1 MTHQTELI
9 KKLQEIFQID
19 RADLDFGIYRI
30 LNSRSQEI
38 SDYLQNKLSVKIQ
51 AAFSASGQTQIDG
64 WKRELAEAEKAAADL
79 GATPADLPKVKELKS
94 KIAVA
99 QKSGAADK
107 AAVYNHLLT
116 FFSRYYEE
124 GDFIS
129 QRRYKGDTYAVPY
142 SGEEV
147 LLHWANKDQYYTKSG
162 ENFSNYRFKLSDDR
176 EVFFRL
182 TAADTAKD
190 NRKDNDAARVFAL
203 VQERVIEKEDDNGDL
218 YEEAV
223 YPVREI
229 SDASGGKT
237 LEICF
242 EYTVASEGGKK
253 AQKIANENTIATLQD
268 LIGEDWQAV
277 WQLAPTEQNSKRTL
291 LEKHLADYTAKNTA
305 DYFIHKDLGGFL
317 RRELD
322 FYIKNEVMDL
332 DNIQDAPTFAN
343 IEGSLHQIQ
352 TLRAIAREIID
363 FLAQLEDFQKKLW
376 LKKKFVAKSHWLIT
390 LNHIPADMLKTVFAN
405 AKQREAWKN
414 LFAINDLPPDE
425 DPDSFA
431 ESNPYLTVDTSLFPA
446 SFQTALL
453 AALSNDHDLDE
464 ATDGLLIHSDNF
476 QALNLLQARYRGQV
490 KCIYI
495 DPPYNTNASEI
506 IYKNGYKHSSWCTL
520 IANRLQIANH
530 LLKSN
535 GICSVAIDNLEMSN
549 LEMTIKSVMGLD
561 NYITTIAVQHN
572 PKGRDKEFFADSHEY
587 MLLSAKN
594 KLTAQTNRLS
604 LSQSELTKKYKKQ
617 EGDNQY
623 RELPLRRSGSEAQ
636 REDRPYMY
644 FPFLCSK
651 NDLKLS
657 LLPENE
663 YSEIYKNNLFHDDF
677 VNRLKEKY
685 EGNGYFFVLPIR
697 KDGSQGRWRWGFKSC
712 KTGIND
718 GVLFAKR
725 DNDKITIYQLDK
737 ADDTFLPK
745 TFWYGEQYDASSKGT
760 NILKNIVPNNNF
772 DYPKSVY
779 LVQDILT
786 IGANSDDL
794 ILDYFAGSGTTAH
807 AVINLNREDG
817 GKRKYILVE
826 QGEYFDTVLK
836 PRVQKVVYAE
846 NWKDGKP
853 QADKESSLHGVPQIV
868 KVLKLESYEDTL
880 NNLVLKDN
888 GDLFNQ
894 LNDGVKEDYL
904 LRYMLAD
911 QSRDSLL
918 NTDVFRRP
926 FDYQMD
932 IATNSAGATERMNID
947 LVETFNYL
955 LGLRVHAV
963 KDRIEKDGYLAVEG
977 TLPDGE
983 TALVLWRDCEKV
995 GHEGLDALLSR
1006 LKINPQDSE
1015 YDTVYINGDH
1025 NIATVWENENGV
1037 TGRLKIRQIESEFM
1051 ALMFGEAQ

>member
-1 MTHQTELI
+1 MSHQTELI

-38 SDYLQNKLSVKIQ
+38 GNYLQNKLPAKIQ

-64 WKRELAEAEKAAADL
+64 WKRELTEAEKAAADL
-79 GATPADLPKVKELKS
+79 GANPSDLPKVKELKG

-99 QKSGAADK
+99 QKSGAAGE

-190 NRKDNDAARVFAL
+190 NRKDNDTARVFAL
-203 VQERVIEKEDDNGDL
+203 AQERVIEKEDDNGDL

-229 SDASGGKT
+229 SDTSGGKT
-237 LEICF
+237 LEIRF
-242 EYTVASEGGKK
+242 EYIVAPKGEKK
-253 AQKIANENTIATLQD
+253 PQEKANENTIAELEA
-268 LIGEDWQAV
+268 LIGEGWQAV
-277 WQLAPTEQNSKRTL
+277 WEESPTEKNPNRTL

-390 LNHIPADMLKTVFAN
+390 LNHIPVDMLKTVFAN

-414 LFAINDLPPDE
+414 LFAINDLPPPDKN
-425 DPDSFA
+425 PDSFA
-431 ESNPYLTVDTSLFPA
+431 ESNPYLTVDTSLFSA
-446 SFQTALL
+446 AFQTALL

-495 DPPYNTNASEI
+495 DPPFNLGSNGDFL
-506 IYKNGYKHSSWCTL
+506 YKTDYKDSSWITFL
-520 IANRLQIANH
+520 KNRIDISKG
-530 LLKSN
+530 LLRKDAFFYLRCDHN
-535 GICSVAIDNLEMSN
+535 GNSLAKLMLNKCFGVENFEAELLVQRIRKNV
-549 LEMTIKSVMGLD
+549 TGQGK
-561 NYITTIAVQHN
+561 IT
-572 PKGRDKEFFADSHEY
+572 
-587 MLLSAKN
+587 
-594 KLTAQTNRLS
+594 
-604 LSQSELTKKYKKQ
+604 
-617 EGDNQY
+617 
-623 RELPLRRSGSEAQ
+623 LPLANDSL
-636 REDRPYMY
+636 
-644 FPFLCSK
+644 FLYANS
-651 NDLKLS
+651 
-657 LLPENE
+657 E
-663 YSEIYKNNLFHDDF
+663 YSKFINPYLI
-677 VNRLKEKY
+677 LKEKRQAY
-685 EGNGYFFVLPIR
+685 
-697 KDGSQGRWRWGFKSC
+697 WRRIDDSAGFRNPPERLIF
-712 KTGIND
+712 G
-718 GVLFAKR
+718 
-725 DNDKITIYQLDK
+725 TIFKPYK
-737 ADDTFLPK
+737 
-745 TFWYGEQYDASSKGT
+745 YDAHFKYSQKSIDEMTKEGRIRLICKEKACRYEHYSG
-760 NILKNIVPNNNF
+760 NWNGC
-772 DYPKSVY
+772 PKCGSNEATPQY
-779 LVQDILT
+779 LVLESDKQILDTNWLDIT
-786 IGANSDDL
+786 GYSHTTGFSTENSEVL
-794 ILDYFAGSGTTAH
+794 LNRVLNVASSEKELVLDYFVGSGTTLTVATKT
-807 AVINLNREDG
+807 N
-817 GKRKYILVE
+817 RKYIGVE
-826 QGEYFDTVLK
+826 QGEHLK
-836 PRVQKVVYAE
+836 TIVIPRLEKTFRE
-846 NWKDGKP
+846 NKIT
-853 QADKESSLHGVPQIV
+853 QIV

-888 GDLFNQ
+888 GDLFAK
-894 LNDGVKEDYL
+894 LNDGAKEDYL

-918 NTDVFRRP
+918 NTEVFRRP
-926 FDYQMD
+926 FNYQMD
-932 IATNSAGATERMNID
+932 IATDSAGATEKMDID

-983 TALVLWRDCEKV
+983 TALVLWRDYEKV
-995 GHEGLDALLSR
+995 GYEGLDALLDR

-1015 YDTVYINGDH
+1015 YGTVYINGDH

-1037 TGRLKIRQIESEFM
+1037 SGRLKIRQIESEFM

>member
-1 MTHQTELI
+1 MSYQTDLI
-9 KKLQEIFQID
+9 AKLKEIFQID

-30 LNSRSQEI
+30 LNSRSKEI
-38 SDYLQNKLSVKIQ
+38 GDYLQNRLPAKIQ
-51 AAFSASGQTQIDG
+51 AAFSTSSQTQINS
-64 WKRELAEAEKAAADL
+64 WQKELTEAEKAAAAL
-79 GATPADLPKVKELKS
+79 GANPDNLPKIQELKD
-94 KIAVA
+94 KITSA
-99 QKSGAADK
+99 QKGSVTSE
-107 AAVYNHLLT
+107 AVVYSHLLT

-162 ENFSNYRFKLSDDR
+162 ENFSNYRFKLSDCR

-203 VQERVIEKEDDNGDL
+203 VQERVIEKEDDNGDI

-223 YPVREI
+223 YPIHEI

-237 LEICF
+237 LEIRF
-242 EYTVASEGGKK
+242 EYIVAPKGEKK
-253 AQKIANENTIATLQD
+253 PQEKANENTIAALKA

-405 AKQREAWKN
+405 AKQREAWQN
-414 LFAINDLPPDE
+414 LFAINDLPPPDE
-425 DPDSFA
+425 NPDSFA

-446 SFQTALL
+446 AFQTALL

-495 DPPYNTNASEI
+495 DPPYNTGDDGFP
-506 IYKNGYKHSSWCTL
+506 YKDNYQSSSWLSMFECRLNTAKPFLNQNGLFACHMDEHEHFSLEWLSKQIFQDGDMGKL
-520 IANRLQIANH
+520 IWDKRNPKGDA
-530 LLKSN
+530 K
-535 GICSVAIDNLEMSN
+535 G
-549 LEMTIKSVMGLD
+549 
-561 NYITTIAVQHN
+561 IAVQHEYLHFATKNPNSLNDENAFVRNKANAEAMLKKATQLVKKYGIGEQANLEYKKWIKEQTNLSGGEEAYNQIDENGDVFRPVSMAWPNKKQAPADYFIPLIHPITQNPCPVPARGWRNPPTTMNELLKNGLILFGKDETTIPNRKYLLKENLTENVSSLYYMASSDDELFKNMEFQFEN
-572 PKGRDKEFFADSHEY
+572 PKPVQAAKYF
-587 MLLSAKN
+587 LSIIA
-594 KLTAQTNRLS
+594 
-604 LSQSELTKKYKKQ
+604 
-617 EGDNQY
+617 
-623 RELPLRRSGSEAQ
+623 
-636 REDRPYMY
+636 RP
-644 FPFLCSK
+644 
-651 NDLKLS
+651 
-657 LLPENE
+657 
-663 YSEIYKNNLFHDDF
+663 
-677 VNRLKEKY
+677 
-685 EGNGYFFVLPIR
+685 
-697 KDGSQGRWRWGFKSC
+697 Q
-712 KTGIND
+712 
-718 GVLFAKR
+718 
-725 DNDKITIYQLDK
+725 
-737 ADDTFLPK
+737 
-745 TFWYGEQYDASSKGT
+745 
-760 NILKNIVPNNNF
+760 
-772 DYPKSVY
+772 
-779 LVQDILT
+779 
-786 IGANSDDL
+786 NSL

-817 GKRKYILVE
+817 GRRKYILVE

-888 GDLFNQ
+888 GDLFAK
-894 LNDGVKEDYL
+894 LNDGAKEDYL

-926 FDYQMD
+926 FNYQMD
-932 IATNSAGATERMNID
+932 IATNSAGATERMDID

-995 GHEGLDALLSR
+995 GYEGLDALLGR

-1015 YDTVYINGDH
+1015 YGTVYINGDH

>member
-1 MTHQTELI
+1 MSHQTELI

-38 SDYLQNKLSVKIQ
+38 GDYLQNKLPAKIQ

-79 GATPADLPKVKELKS
+79 GANPANLPKVKELKG

-99 QKSGAADK
+99 QKSGAAGE

-162 ENFSNYRFKLSDDR
+162 ENFSNYRFKLSDGR

-190 NRKDNDAARVFAL
+190 NRKDNDASRVFAL
-203 VQERVIEKEDDNGDL
+203 AQERVIEKEDDNGDI

-237 LEICF
+237 LEIRF
-242 EYTVASEGGKK
+242 EYIVAPKGEKK
-253 AQKIANENTIATLQD
+253 PQEKANENTIATLNK

-277 WQLAPTEQNSKRTL
+277 WQPAPTEKNTNRTL

-414 LFAINDLPPDE
+414 LFAINDLPLDE
-425 DPDSFA
+425 NPDSFA
-431 ESNPYLTVDTSLFPA
+431 ESNPYLTVDTSLFSA
-446 SFQTALL
+446 AFQTALL

-495 DPPYNTNASEI
+495 DPPYNTGDDGFP
-506 IYKNGYKHSSWCTL
+506 YKDNYQSSSWLSMFEC
-520 IANRLQIANH
+520 RLNTAKPFLNQNGLFACHMDEHEHFSLEWLSKQIFQDGD
-530 LLKSN
+530 LGKLVWDKR
-535 GICSVAIDNLEMSN
+535 
-549 LEMTIKSVMGLD
+549 
-561 NYITTIAVQHN
+561 N
-572 PKGRDKEFFADSHEY
+572 PKGLVKGLASQHEY
-587 MLLSAKN
+587 IHFATNNLSH
-594 KLTAQTNRLS
+594 
-604 LSQSELTKKYKKQ
+604 LSQENSFVRNKENAESMLKKVEQLIKKYGISEQTRKEYKEWLKQ
-617 EGDNQY
+617 NKDNLTGGEKAY
-623 RELPLRRSGSEAQ
+623 KDIDNKGNIFRLVSMAAPDKPETRSHRPLIHPITGKPCPVPAKGWRFTDNAMDKLIAQ
-636 REDRPYMY
+636 
-644 FPFLCSK
+644 
-651 NDLKLS
+651 
-657 LLPENE
+657 
-663 YSEIYKNNLFHDDF
+663 
-677 VNRLKEKY
+677 NRIIFGKDETTQPQNKYLLKENLTDIVSSLYYMGGSDEGFFKNANLPDFPNPKPVQTAKY
-685 EGNGYFFVLPIR
+685 CLLAMAR
-697 KDGSQGRWRWGFKSC
+697 SQ
-712 KTGIND
+712 
-718 GVLFAKR
+718 
-725 DNDKITIYQLDK
+725 
-737 ADDTFLPK
+737 
-745 TFWYGEQYDASSKGT
+745 
-760 NILKNIVPNNNF
+760 
-772 DYPKSVY
+772 
-779 LVQDILT
+779 
-786 IGANSDDL
+786 NSL

-807 AVINLNREDG
+807 AVINLNRKDG

-853 QADKESSLHGVPQIV
+853 EADKESSLHGVPQIV

-880 NNLVLKDN
+880 NNLVLKDS
-888 GDLFNQ
+888 GDLFDT
-894 LNDGVKEDYL
+894 LPETVREDYL

-918 NTDVFRRP
+918 NTEVFRRP
-926 FDYQMD
+926 FNYQMD
-932 IATNSAGATERMNID
+932 IATDSAGATERMDID

-995 GHEGLDALLSR
+995 GYEGLDALLPH

-1037 TGRLKIRQIESEFM
+1037 SGSLKVRQIESEFM

>member
-1 MTHQTELI
+1 MSYQTDLI
-9 KKLQEIFQID
+9 AKLKEIFQID

-30 LNSRSQEI
+30 LNSRSKEI
-38 SDYLQNKLSVKIQ
+38 SDYLQNRLPAKIQ
-51 AAFSASGQTQIDG
+51 AAFSTSSQTQINS
-64 WKRELAEAEKAAADL
+64 WQKELAEAEKAAAAL
-79 GATPADLPKVKELKS
+79 GANPDNLPKIQELKD
-94 KIAVA
+94 KITSA
-99 QKSGAADK
+99 QKGSVTSE

-162 ENFSNYRFKLSDDR
+162 ENFSNYRFKLSDGR

-203 VQERVIEKEDDNGDL
+203 VQERVIEKEDDNGDI

-237 LEICF
+237 LEIRF
-242 EYTVASEGGKK
+242 EYIVAPKTQAK
-253 AQKIANENTIATLQD
+253 ANENTIAALKA
-268 LIGEDWQAV
+268 LISEDWQAV
-277 WQLAPTEQNSKRTL
+277 WQPAPTEGNPNRTL

-322 FYIKNEVMDL
+322 FYIKNEVLDL
-332 DNIQDAPTFAN
+332 DNIQDASTFAN

-352 TLRAIAREIID
+352 TLRAIAHEIID

-390 LNHIPADMLKTVFAN
+390 LNHIPADMLQTVFAN
-405 AKQREAWKN
+405 AKQRETWKN
-414 LFAINDLPPDE
+414 LFAINDLPP
-425 DPDSFA
+425 PDKNPASFA
-431 ESNPYLTVDTSLFPA
+431 ESNPYLTVDTSLFPT

-495 DPPYNTNASEI
+495 DPPYNTNSSEI
-506 IYKNGYKHSSWCTL
+506 IYKNNYKHSSWL
-520 IANRLQIANH
+520 SLMDNRIRLSKNLQTQSAFIF
-530 LLKSN
+530 
-535 GICSVAIDNLEMSN
+535 VAIDDLELFKLNEVIEGIYTRENFIANVSLIHKPEGRNQEKFFGTSN
-549 LEMTIKSVMGLD
+549 EFMLVYSNDKVQANFYSVILD
-561 NYITTIAVQHN
+561 
-572 PKGRDKEFFADSHEY
+572 PE
-587 MLLSAKN
+587 
-594 KLTAQTNRLS
+594 
-604 LSQSELTKKYKKQ
+604 KKQ
-617 EGDNQY
+617 EFNLKDDIGQY
-623 RELPLRRSGSEAQ
+623 KRKNFIRLTDGKYALREAKPDFYYPIYVSSDLTKVSLDPFVDATAIYPITDAGIERTWKTKPQTFLDYFEQGNIEIINENSEKLRESQVIKTHWARKEYHAYHFGTKYLENILGRKDFS
-636 REDRPYMY
+636 
-644 FPFLCSK
+644 FPKSIYAVM
-651 NDLKLS
+651 DTLKLS
-657 LLPENE
+657 T
-663 YSEIYKNNLFHDDF
+663 I
-677 VNRLKEKY
+677 
-685 EGNGYFFVLPIR
+685 
-697 KDGSQGRWRWGFKSC
+697 
-712 KTGIND
+712 
-718 GVLFAKR
+718 
-725 DNDKITIYQLDK
+725 DND
-737 ADDTFLPK
+737 
-745 TFWYGEQYDASSKGT
+745 
-760 NILKNIVPNNNF
+760 
-772 DYPKSVY
+772 
-779 LVQDILT
+779 LV
-786 IGANSDDL
+786 
-794 ILDYFAGSGTTAH
+794 LDYFAGSGTTAH

-817 GKRKYILVE
+817 GRRKYILVE

-888 GDLFNQ
+888 GDLFAK
-894 LNDGVKEDYL
+894 LNDGAKEDYL

-918 NTDVFRRP
+918 NTEVFKRP
-926 FDYQMD
+926 FNYQMD
-932 IATNSAGATERMNID
+932 IATDSAGATKRVNID

-983 TALVLWRDCEKV
+983 TALVFWRDCEKV
-995 GHEGLDALLSR
+995 GYEGLDALLGR

-1015 YDTVYINGDH
+1015 YGTVYINGDH

>member
-1 MTHQTELI
+1 MSHQTELI

-38 SDYLQNKLSVKIQ
+38 GDYLQNKLPAKIQ

-79 GATPADLPKVKELKS
+79 GANPSDLPKVKELKG

-99 QKSGAADK
+99 QKSGAAGE

-190 NRKDNDAARVFAL
+190 NRKDNDTARVFAL
-203 VQERVIEKEDDNGDL
+203 VQERVIEKEDDNGDI

-237 LEICF
+237 LEIRF
-242 EYTVASEGGKK
+242 EYIVTPKGEKK
-253 AQKIANENTIATLQD
+253 PQEKANENTIAALKA

-277 WQLAPTEQNSKRTL
+277 WQPAPTEKNPNRTL
-291 LEKHLADYTAKNTA
+291 LEKQLADYTAKNTA

-390 LNHIPADMLKTVFAN
+390 LNHIPQEMLQTVFAN
-405 AKQREAWKN
+405 AKQRETWKN
-414 LFAINDLPPDE
+414 LLAINDLPPPDKN
-425 DPDSFA
+425 PDSFA

-495 DPPYNTNASEI
+495 DPPYNTGGDGFV
-506 IYKNGYKHSSWCTL
+506 YKDNYQHSSWASL
-520 IANRLQIANH
+520 ISNATPLAHSLQPD
-530 LLKSN
+530 N
-535 GICSVAIDNLEMSN
+535 GV
-549 LEMTIKSVMGLD
+549 
-561 NYITTIAVQHN
+561 
-572 PKGRDKEFFADSHEY
+572 FFASIDDDEQV
-587 MLLSAKN
+587 LL
-594 KLTAQTNRLS
+594 
-604 LSQSELTKKYKKQ
+604 
-617 EGDNQY
+617 
-623 RELPLRRSGSEAQ
+623 
-636 REDRPYMY
+636 
-644 FPFLCSK
+644 
-651 NDLKLS
+651 
-657 LLPENE
+657 
-663 YSEIYKNNLFHDDF
+663 
-677 VNRLKEKY
+677 
-685 EGNGYFFVLPIR
+685 
-697 KDGSQGRWRWGFKSC
+697 
-712 KTGIND
+712 
-718 GVLFAKR
+718 
-725 DNDKITIYQLDK
+725 
-737 ADDTFLPK
+737 
-745 TFWYGEQYDASSKGT
+745 
-760 NILKNIVPNNNF
+760 
-772 DYPKSVY
+772 
-779 LVQDILT
+779 
-786 IGANSDDL
+786 
-794 ILDYFAGSGTTAH
+794 
-807 AVINLNREDG
+807 
-817 GKRKYILVE
+817 
-826 QGEYFDTVLK
+826 
-836 PRVQKVVYAE
+836 
-846 NWKDGKP
+846 
-853 QADKESSLHGVPQIV
+853 
-868 KVLKLESYEDTL
+868 
-880 NNLVLKDN
+880 
-888 GDLFNQ
+888 
-894 LNDGVKEDYL
+894 
-904 LRYMLAD
+904 
-911 QSRDSLL
+911 
-918 NTDVFRRP
+918 
-926 FDYQMD
+926 
-932 IATNSAGATERMNID
+932 
-947 LVETFNYL
+947 
-955 LGLRVHAV
+955 
-963 KDRIEKDGYLAVEG
+963 
-977 TLPDGE
+977 
-983 TALVLWRDCEKV
+983 
-995 GHEGLDALLSR
+995 
-1006 LKINPQDSE
+1006 
-1015 YDTVYINGDH
+1015 
-1025 NIATVWENENGV
+1025 
-1037 TGRLKIRQIESEFM
+1037 RQIETFAKKPFLRQLKPKHRFSAVFSPNHS
-1051 ALMFGEAQ
+1051 

>member
-1 MTHQTELI
+1 MSHQTELI

-38 SDYLQNKLSVKIQ
+38 GDYLQNKLPAKIQ

-64 WKRELAEAEKAAADL
+64 WKRELAEVKKAATDS
-79 GATPADLPKVKELKS
+79 GENPNDSSKVQELEN
-94 KIAVA
+94 KISAA
-99 QKSGAADK
+99 QKSGAASE

-162 ENFSNYRFKLSDDR
+162 ENFSNYRFKLSDGR

-190 NRKDNDAARVFAL
+190 NRKDNDSARVFAL
-203 VQERVIEKEDDNGDL
+203 AQERVIEKEDDNGDI

-223 YPVREI
+223 YPIREI

-237 LEICF
+237 LEIRF
-242 EYTVASEGGKK
+242 EYIIAPKGEKK
-253 AQKIANENTIATLQD
+253 PQEKANENTIAALKK

-277 WQLAPTEQNSKRTL
+277 WQPAPTEKNPNRTL

-390 LNHIPADMLKTVFAN
+390 LNYIPQEMLKTVFAN

-414 LFAINDLPPDE
+414 LFTINDLPPDE
-425 DPDSFA
+425 NPASFA

-446 SFQTALL
+446 AFQTALL

-495 DPPYNTNASEI
+495 DPPYNTGGDGFV
-506 IYKNGYKHSSWCTL
+506 YKDNYQHSSWASL
-520 IANRLQIANH
+520 ISNTVPLAHYLQPD
-530 LLKSN
+530 N
-535 GICSVAIDNLEMSN
+535 GIFFASIDDDEQVLLRQITELTYGKQNFINNVIWQKKFSPSNDAKWLSDNHDFIITFTKNKEIWRPDLLPRSDKATASYKNHDNDPRGAWTSGDLSVK
-549 LEMTIKSVMGLD
+549 TYSVVND
-561 NYITTIAVQHN
+561 YPITTPTGNIIYPPAGACWRVSKEKFEEMVADNRIYFSKNGAGVPRIKRFLSEVKDGVTPLTLWTYEEVGHN
-572 PKGRDKEFFADSHEY
+572 QEAKKEMVACFNVGQEVSTE
-587 MLLSAKN
+587 LLSKATPK
-594 KLTAQTNRLS
+594 
-604 LSQSELTKKYKKQ
+604 
-617 EGDNQY
+617 
-623 RELPLRRSGSEAQ
+623 
-636 REDRPYMY
+636 
-644 FPFLCSK
+644 
-651 NDLKLS
+651 
-657 LLPENE
+657 
-663 YSEIYKNNLFHDDF
+663 
-677 VNRLKEKY
+677 
-685 EGNGYFFVLPIR
+685 PIR
-697 KDGSQGRWRWGFKSC
+697 LLNR
-712 KTGIND
+712 
-718 GVLFAKR
+718 
-725 DNDKITIYQLDK
+725 
-737 ADDTFLPK
+737 
-745 TFWYGEQYDASSKGT
+745 
-760 NILKNIVPNNNF
+760 ILM
-772 DYPKSVY
+772 
-779 LVQDILT
+779 
-786 IGANSDDL
+786 IGAKANDSL
-794 ILDYFAGSGTTAH
+794 ILDYFAGSGSTAH
-807 AVINLNREDG
+807 AVINLNREDD

-888 GDLFNQ
+888 GDLFAK
-894 LNDGVKEDYL
+894 LNDGAKEDYL

-926 FDYQMD
+926 FNYQMD
-932 IATNSAGATERMNID
+932 IATNSAGATERMDID

-983 TALVLWRDCEKV
+983 TSLVLWRDCEKV
-995 GHEGLDALLSR
+995 GYESLDALLGR

-1037 TGRLKIRQIESEFM
+1037 SGRLKIRQIESEFM

>member
-1 MTHQTELI
+1 MSYQTDLI
-9 KKLQEIFQID
+9 AKLREIFQID

-30 LNSRSQEI
+30 LNSRSKEI
-38 SDYLQNKLSVKIQ
+38 GDYLQNRLPAKIQ
-51 AAFSASGQTQIDG
+51 AAFSTSSQTQINS
-64 WKRELAEAEKAAADL
+64 WQKELAEAEKTAAAL
-79 GATPADLPKVKELKS
+79 GANPDNLPKIQELKD
-94 KIAVA
+94 KITSA
-99 QKSGAADK
+99 QKGSVTSEAV
-107 AAVYNHLLT
+107 VYNHLLT

-129 QRRYKGDTYAVPY
+129 QRRYKGDTYAVPH

-162 ENFSNYRFKLSDDR
+162 ENFSNYRFKLSDGR

-190 NRKDNDAARVFAL
+190 NRKDNNAARVFAL
-203 VQERVIEKEDDNGDL
+203 AQERVIEKEDDNGDI

-223 YPVREI
+223 YPIREI

-242 EYTVASEGGKK
+242 EYIIVPKK
-253 AQKIANENTIATLQD
+253 HKQKDENDNTIAALKA
-268 LIGEDWQAV
+268 LISEDWQAV
-277 WQLAPTEQNSKRTL
+277 WRPAPTENKSNRTL

-332 DNIQDAPTFAN
+332 DNIQDAPAFAN
-343 IEGSLHQIQ
+343 IEGSLHQIR

-376 LKKKFVAKSHWLIT
+376 LKKKFVTKSHWLIT
-390 LNHIPADMLKTVFAN
+390 LNHIPAAMLKTVFAN
-405 AKQREAWKN
+405 DKQREAWKY
-414 LFAINDLPPDE
+414 LFAIKDLPPPNE
-425 DPDSFA
+425 NPDSFA

-446 SFQTALL
+446 SFQTTLL

-476 QALNLLQARYRGQV
+476 QALNLLQACYRGQV

-495 DPPYNTNASEI
+495 DPPYNSPKSQI
-506 IYKNGYKHSSWCTL
+506 LYKNSFKHSSFLSL
-520 IANRLQIANH
+520 IENRLCLSKKLNTFDGSHVI
-530 LLKSN
+530 
-535 GICSVAIDNLEMSN
+535 AIDKYEENFVSRIVSDIFNDKDNTLVTVEHNRKGVQGDHFSYTNEYAIFSIPYTLKKLNGLPKEIADYEWSN
-549 LEMTIKSVMGLD
+549 FRNWGGESLRTDAANCFYAVITNGEKIIGFGDVWYDESKHPQSSNIILD
-561 NYITTIAVQHN
+561 NGLIEIYPIDNDGIERKWRYERGTVERIIDRLRIKKNNRTGILSVEIAKIEEQFKTVWHS
-572 PKGRDKEFFADSHEY
+572 PKYNA
-587 MLLSAKN
+587 
-594 KLTAQTNRLS
+594 
-604 LSQSELTKKYKKQ
+604 
-617 EGDNQY
+617 GDNGTAI
-623 RELPLRRSGSEAQ
+623 LSDMS
-636 REDRPYMY
+636 
-644 FPFLCSK
+644 
-651 NDLKLS
+651 LK
-657 LLPENE
+657 
-663 YSEIYKNNLFHDDF
+663 F
-677 VNRLKEKY
+677 
-685 EGNGYFFVLPIR
+685 
-697 KDGSQGRWRWGFKSC
+697 GF
-712 KTGIND
+712 
-718 GVLFAKR
+718 
-725 DNDKITIYQLDK
+725 
-737 ADDTFLPK
+737 
-745 TFWYGEQYDASSKGT
+745 
-760 NILKNIVPNNNF
+760 
-772 DYPKSVY
+772 PKSIFTVMDCIFA
-779 LVQDILT
+779 VSNKTDI
-786 IGANSDDL
+786 

-807 AVINLNREDG
+807 AVINLNRKDG
-817 GKRKYILVE
+817 ENGKRKYILVE

-888 GDLFNQ
+888 GDLFAK

-918 NTDVFRRP
+918 NTEVFKRP
-926 FDYQMD
+926 FNYQMD
-932 IATNSAGATERMNID
+932 ITTSSAGATERMDID

-963 KDRIEKDGYLAVEG
+963 KDRIEKDGYLTVEG

-995 GHEGLDALLSR
+995 GYEGLDALLGR
-1006 LKINPQDSE
+1006 LKINPHDSE
-1015 YDTVYINGDH
+1015 YDTVFVNGDH
-1025 NIATVWENENGV
+1025 NIATVWENENGIA
-1037 TGRLKIRQIESEFM
+1037 GRLKIRQTEEAFLS
-1051 ALMFGEAQ
+1051 LMFDGGNL

>member
-1 MTHQTELI
+1 MSHQTELI

-38 SDYLQNKLSVKIQ
+38 GDYLQNKLPAKIQ

-64 WKRELAEAEKAAADL
+64 WKRELAEVKKAATDS
-79 GATPADLPKVKELKS
+79 GENPNDSSKVQELEN
-94 KIAVA
+94 KISAA
-99 QKSGAADK
+99 QKSGAASE

-162 ENFSNYRFKLSDDR
+162 ENFSNYRFKLSDGR

-190 NRKDNDAARVFAL
+190 NRKDNDSARVFAL
-203 VQERVIEKEDDNGDL
+203 AQERVIEKEDDNGDI

-223 YPVREI
+223 YPIREI

-237 LEICF
+237 LEIRF
-242 EYTVASEGGKK
+242 EYIIAPKGEKK
-253 AQKIANENTIATLQD
+253 PQEKANENTIAALKK

-277 WQLAPTEQNSKRTL
+277 WQPAPTEKNPNRTL

-390 LNHIPADMLKTVFAN
+390 LNYIPQEMLKTVFAN

-414 LFAINDLPPDE
+414 LFTINDLPPPDE
-425 DPDSFA
+425 NPASFA

-446 SFQTALL
+446 AFQTALL

-495 DPPYNTNASEI
+495 DPPYNTGGDGFV
-506 IYKNGYKHSSWCTL
+506 YKDNYQHSSWASL
-520 IANRLQIANH
+520 ISNTVPLAHYLQPD
-530 LLKSN
+530 N
-535 GICSVAIDNLEMSN
+535 GIFFASIDDDEQVLLRQITELTYGKQNFINNVIWQKKFSPSNDAKWLSDNHDFIITFTKNKEIWRPDLLPRSDKATASYKNHDNDPRGAWTSGDLSVK
-549 LEMTIKSVMGLD
+549 TYSVVND
-561 NYITTIAVQHN
+561 YPITTPTGNIIYPPAGACWRVSKEKFEEMVADNRIYFSKNGAGVPRIKRFLSEVKDGVTPLTLWTYEEVGHN
-572 PKGRDKEFFADSHEY
+572 QEAKKEMVACFNVGQEVSTE
-587 MLLSAKN
+587 LLSKATPK
-594 KLTAQTNRLS
+594 
-604 LSQSELTKKYKKQ
+604 
-617 EGDNQY
+617 
-623 RELPLRRSGSEAQ
+623 
-636 REDRPYMY
+636 
-644 FPFLCSK
+644 
-651 NDLKLS
+651 
-657 LLPENE
+657 
-663 YSEIYKNNLFHDDF
+663 
-677 VNRLKEKY
+677 
-685 EGNGYFFVLPIR
+685 PIR
-697 KDGSQGRWRWGFKSC
+697 LLNR
-712 KTGIND
+712 
-718 GVLFAKR
+718 
-725 DNDKITIYQLDK
+725 
-737 ADDTFLPK
+737 
-745 TFWYGEQYDASSKGT
+745 
-760 NILKNIVPNNNF
+760 ILM
-772 DYPKSVY
+772 
-779 LVQDILT
+779 
-786 IGANSDDL
+786 IGAKANDSL
-794 ILDYFAGSGTTAH
+794 ILDYFAGSGSTAH
-807 AVINLNREDG
+807 AVINLNREDD

-888 GDLFNQ
+888 GDLFAK
-894 LNDGVKEDYL
+894 LNDGAKEDYL

-926 FDYQMD
+926 FNYQMD
-932 IATNSAGATERMNID
+932 IATNSAGATERMDID

-983 TALVLWRDCEKV
+983 TSLVLWRDCEKV
-995 GHEGLDALLSR
+995 GYESLDALLGR

-1037 TGRLKIRQIESEFM
+1037 SGRLKIRQIESEFM

>member
-1 MTHQTELI
+1 MSHQTELI

-38 SDYLQNKLSVKIQ
+38 GDYLQNKLPAKIQ

-79 GATPADLPKVKELKS
+79 GANPADLPKVKELKG

-99 QKSGAADK
+99 QKSGAAGE

-162 ENFSNYRFKLSDDR
+162 ENFSNYRFKLSDGR

-203 VQERVIEKEDDNGDL
+203 AQERVIEKEDDNGDI

-237 LEICF
+237 LEIRF
-242 EYTVASEGGKK
+242 EYIVAPKGEKK
-253 AQKIANENTIATLQD
+253 PQEKANENTIAALKA

-277 WQLAPTEQNSKRTL
+277 WQPAPTEKNPNRTL

-390 LNHIPADMLKTVFAN
+390 LNYIPQEMLQTVFAN
-405 AKQREAWKN
+405 AKQRETWKN
-414 LFAINDLPPDE
+414 LFAINDLPPDKN
-425 DPDSFA
+425 PASFA

-495 DPPYNTNASEI
+495 DPPYNTSASEI
-506 IYKNGYKHSSWCTL
+506 IYKNGYKHSSWNSL
-520 IANRLQIANH
+520 IENRISLSRKLMKEDSFLAATIDYAELFN
-530 LLKSN
+530 LGKILDDEFGEESRI
-535 GICSVAIDNLEMSN
+535 GIVSIL
-549 LEMTIKSVMGLD
+549 I
-561 NYITTIAVQHN
+561 N
-572 PKGRDKEFFADSHEY
+572 PKGRQHERFFSASSEY
-587 MLLSAKN
+587 MLVYTPSPNSSKFNQTTIDDEKRKTFNLFDENIGKRYRLDEFVRIRSSTLRKEKPKFFYPIYVSHDLKNLSTTKVENYTPVYPLDRNGIEYSWKVIPETFDDNNKAGLYVAKN
-594 KLTAQTNRLS
+594 IDGEIRIFNKFYEQQVFQNMWVD
-604 LSQSELTKKYKKQ
+604 KKY
-617 EGDNQY
+617 Y
-623 RELPLRRSGSEAQ
+623 
-636 REDRPYMY
+636 
-644 FPFLCSK
+644 
-651 NDLKLS
+651 
-657 LLPENE
+657 PEFN
-663 YSEIYKNNLFHDDF
+663 
-677 VNRLKEKY
+677 
-685 EGNGYFFVLPIR
+685 
-697 KDGSQGRWRWGFKSC
+697 
-712 KTGIND
+712 
-718 GVLFAKR
+718 
-725 DNDKITIYQLDK
+725 
-737 ADDTFLPK
+737 
-745 TFWYGEQYDASSKGT
+745 GT
-760 NILKNIVPNNNF
+760 NLLKGILGDSIF
-772 DYPKSVY
+772 SYPKSVY
-779 LVQDILT
+779 AV
-786 IGANSDDL
+786 SDYIKITSKYQSI

-817 GKRKYILVE
+817 GRRKYILVE

-888 GDLFNQ
+888 GDLFAK
-894 LNDGVKEDYL
+894 LNNGVKEDYL
-904 LRYMLAD
+904 LRYMLDD

-918 NTDVFRRP
+918 NTEVFKRP
-926 FDYQMD
+926 FNYQMD
-932 IATNSAGATERMNID
+932 IATNSAGATERMDID

-983 TALVLWRDCEKV
+983 TALVLWRDYEKV
-995 GHEGLDALLSR
+995 GYEGLDALLGR

-1015 YDTVYINGDH
+1015 YGTVYINGDH

>member
-1 MTHQTELI
+1 MSHQTELI

-38 SDYLQNKLSVKIQ
+38 GDYLQNKLPAKIQ

-64 WKRELAEAEKAAADL
+64 WKRELAEAEKAAAEL
-79 GATPADLPKVKELKS
+79 GANPADLPKVKELKG

-99 QKSGAADK
+99 QKNGATGEAT
-107 AAVYNHLLT
+107 VYNHLLT

-162 ENFSNYRFKLSDDR
+162 ENFSNYRFKLSDGR

-190 NRKDNDAARVFAL
+190 NRKDNNAARVFAL
-203 VQERVIEKEDDNGDL
+203 AQERVIEKEDDNGDI

-223 YPVREI
+223 YPIREV

-242 EYTVASEGGKK
+242 EYIIVPEKHK
-253 AQKIANENTIATLQD
+253 QKDENDNTIVALKA
-268 LIGEDWQAV
+268 LISGDWQAV
-277 WQLAPTEQNSKRTL
+277 WQPAPTENKSNRTL
-291 LEKHLADYTAKNTA
+291 LEKHLVDYTAKNTA

-332 DNIQDAPTFAN
+332 DNIQNAPTFAN

-376 LKKKFVAKSHWLIT
+376 LKKKFVVKSHWLIT

-405 AKQREAWKN
+405 AKQRETWKN
-414 LFAINDLPPDE
+414 LFAINDLPNSHE
-425 DPDSFA
+425 NPDSFA
-431 ESNPYLTVDTSLFPA
+431 ESNPYLTVDTSLFSA
-446 SFQTALL
+446 AFQTALL
-453 AALSNDHDLDE
+453 AALSNDYDLDE

-476 QALNLLQARYRGQV
+476 QALNLLQARYREQV

-495 DPPYNTNASEI
+495 DPPYNTEKDRAEGKF
-506 IYKNGYKHSSWCTL
+506 IYKDGYPSSTWIALLQSRISLSIPFLTKSATFFSSIDDNEVFHLKHILNQEMQARRFVGS
-520 IANRLQIANH
+520 IAWEAKT
-530 LLKSN
+530 KSQN
-535 GICSVAIDNLEMSN
+535 
-549 LEMTIKSVMGLD
+549 TK
-561 NYITTIAVQHN
+561 
-572 PKGRDKEFFADSHEY
+572 DSF
-587 MLLSAKN
+587 N
-594 KLTAQTNRLS
+594 KLQPKVEYILTYSMQDKARFNLIGKGNKEYPLQDEKGNYRLF
-604 LSQSELTKKYKKQ
+604 KQ
-617 EGDNQY
+617 E
-623 RELPLRRSGSEAQ
+623 P
-636 REDRPYMY
+636 M
-644 FPFLCSK
+644 
-651 NDLKLS
+651 
-657 LLPENE
+657 
-663 YSEIYKNNLFHDDF
+663 
-677 VNRLKEKY
+677 
-685 EGNGYFFVLPIR
+685 
-697 KDGSQGRWRWGFKSC
+697 
-712 KTGIND
+712 
-718 GVLFAKR
+718 
-725 DNDKITIYQLDK
+725 
-737 ADDTFLPK
+737 
-745 TFWYGEQYDASSKGT
+745 
-760 NILKNIVPNNNF
+760 NNNGMRGRATMVF
-772 DYPKSVY
+772 PILGIYPPQGK
-779 LVQDILT
+779 QWQIGKEMADKFEERGDILIEAGIPFFKMRPNDERNEIT
-786 IGANSDDL
+786 EPFWAFIDKTLGTAEKAKGDL
-794 ILDYFAGSGTTAH
+794 NKIMPNHGVETVKPHELVSKLVFHATNKTDLTLDYFAGSGTTAH

-826 QGEYFDTVLK
+826 QGEYFNTVLK

-846 NWKDGKP
+846 NWKNGKP
-853 QADKESSLHGVPQIV
+853 EADKESSLHGVPQIV

-888 GDLFNQ
+888 GDLFAK

-904 LRYMLAD
+904 LRYMLD
-911 QSRDSLL
+911 EQSRDSLL

-926 FDYQMD
+926 FNYQMD
-932 IATNSAGATERMNID
+932 IATNSAGATERMDID

-963 KDRIEKDGYLAVEG
+963 KDRLEKDGYLAVEG
-977 TLPDGE
+977 TLPNGE
-983 TALVLWRDCEKV
+983 NSLVLWRDCEKM
-995 GHEGLDALLSR
+995 GYEGLDELLGR

-1015 YDTVYINGDH
+1015 YDMVYINGDH

-1037 TGRLKIRQIESEFM
+1037 TDRLKIRQIESEFM

>member
-1 MTHQTELI
+1 MSHQTELI

-38 SDYLQNKLSVKIQ
+38 GDYLQNKLPAKIQ

-64 WKRELAEAEKAAADL
+64 WKRELAEVKKAATDS
-79 GATPADLPKVKELKS
+79 GENPNDSSKVQELEN
-94 KIAVA
+94 KISAA
-99 QKSGAADK
+99 QKSGAASE
-107 AAVYNHLLT
+107 AAVYNRLLT

-203 VQERVIEKEDDNGDL
+203 AQERVIEKEDDNGDI
-218 YEEAV
+218 YEETV
-223 YPVREI
+223 YPIHEV

-237 LEICF
+237 LEIRF
-242 EYTVASEGGKK
+242 EYIVAPKGEKK
-253 AQKIANENTIATLQD
+253 PQEKANENTIAALNK

-277 WQLAPTEQNSKRTL
+277 WQLAPTEKNPNRTL

-317 RRELD
+317 RSELD

-414 LFAINDLPPDE
+414 LFSIKDLSSDG
-425 DPDSFA
+425 DTDSFA

-495 DPPYNTNASEI
+495 DPPYNTGGDGFV
-506 IYKNGYKHSSWCTL
+506 YKDNYQHSSWASL
-520 IANRLQIANH
+520 ISNTVPLAHYLQPD
-530 LLKSN
+530 N
-535 GICSVAIDNLEMSN
+535 GIFFASIDDDEQVLLRQITELTYGKQNFINNVIWQKKFSPSNDAKWLSDNHDFIITFTKNKEIWRPDLLPRSDKATASYKNHDNDPRGAWTSGDLSVK
-549 LEMTIKSVMGLD
+549 TYSVVND
-561 NYITTIAVQHN
+561 YPITTPTGNIIYPPAGACWRVSKEKFEEMVADNRIYFSKNGAGVPRIKRFLSEVKDGVTPLTLWTYEEVGHN
-572 PKGRDKEFFADSHEY
+572 QEAKKEMVACFNVGQEVSTE
-587 MLLSAKN
+587 LLSKATPK
-594 KLTAQTNRLS
+594 
-604 LSQSELTKKYKKQ
+604 
-617 EGDNQY
+617 
-623 RELPLRRSGSEAQ
+623 
-636 REDRPYMY
+636 
-644 FPFLCSK
+644 
-651 NDLKLS
+651 
-657 LLPENE
+657 
-663 YSEIYKNNLFHDDF
+663 
-677 VNRLKEKY
+677 
-685 EGNGYFFVLPIR
+685 PIR
-697 KDGSQGRWRWGFKSC
+697 LLNR
-712 KTGIND
+712 
-718 GVLFAKR
+718 
-725 DNDKITIYQLDK
+725 
-737 ADDTFLPK
+737 
-745 TFWYGEQYDASSKGT
+745 
-760 NILKNIVPNNNF
+760 ILM
-772 DYPKSVY
+772 
-779 LVQDILT
+779 
-786 IGANSDDL
+786 IGAKANDSL
-794 ILDYFAGSGTTAH
+794 ILDYFAGSGSTAH

-817 GKRKYILVE
+817 GRRKYILVE

-888 GDLFNQ
+888 GDLFAK
-894 LNDGVKEDYL
+894 LNDGAKEDYL

-926 FDYQMD
+926 FNYQMD
-932 IATNSAGATERMNID
+932 IATNSAGATERMDID

-995 GHEGLDALLSR
+995 GYEGLDALLGR

>member
-1 MTHQTELI
+1 MSYQTDLI
-9 KKLQEIFQID
+9 AKLKEIFQID

-30 LNSRSQEI
+30 LNSRSKEI
-38 SDYLQNKLSVKIQ
+38 GDYLQNRLPAKIQ
-51 AAFSASGQTQIDG
+51 AAFSTSSQTQINS
-64 WKRELAEAEKAAADL
+64 WQKELAEAEKAAAAL
-79 GATPADLPKVKELKS
+79 GENPDNLPKIQELKD
-94 KIAVA
+94 KITSA
-99 QKSGAADK
+99 QKGSVTSE
-107 AAVYNHLLT
+107 AVVYSHLLT

-129 QRRYKGDTYAVPY
+129 QRRYKGDTYSVPY

-162 ENFSNYRFKLSDDR
+162 ENFSNYRFKLSDGR

-229 SDASGGKT
+229 SDALGGKT
-237 LEICF
+237 LEIRF
-242 EYTVASEGGKK
+242 EYIVAPKGEKK
-253 AQKIANENTIATLQD
+253 PQEKANENTIAALKA

-277 WQLAPTEQNSKRTL
+277 WQPAPTEKNPNRTL

-317 RRELD
+317 CRELD

-390 LNHIPADMLKTVFAN
+390 LNHIPQEMLKTVFAN
-405 AKQREAWKN
+405 AKQREAWQN
-414 LFAINDLPPDE
+414 LFAINDLPPPDE
-425 DPDSFA
+425 NPDSFT
-431 ESNPYLTVDTSLFPA
+431 ESNPYLTVDTFLFPA

-495 DPPYNTNASEI
+495 DPPYNTDASAI
-506 IYKNGYKHSSWCTL
+506 IYKNSYKNSSWLTL
-520 IANRLQIANH
+520 MENRVH
-530 LLKSN
+530 LSKNLMAENSLLS
-535 GICSVAIDNLEMSN
+535 IAIDDEEMPYLKLIMKRIFPKEIGNAVVKVNPQSRKTKGKFSPVHEYALFYGVSESTIPYSIGFNTSKAARYPLEDEQGRYSWMNFIRAGNNDLRADRPKLFYPIIVTEQNTIKIPDLEWSESKQEYIVLNEIKPTEKLIFPIKYQDGTAIEKNWQRGHKRVQDELSEYRVRRNGNEISIDFKTRMDAEAMPTTWWEKGEYASANYGASELKALFSNKDFDFPKAKGLVEDVIRACSN
-549 LEMTIKSVMGLD
+549 LK
-561 NYITTIAVQHN
+561 
-572 PKGRDKEFFADSHEY
+572 DS
-587 MLLSAKN
+587 
-594 KLTAQTNRLS
+594 
-604 LSQSELTKKYKKQ
+604 
-617 EGDNQY
+617 
-623 RELPLRRSGSEAQ
+623 
-636 REDRPYMY
+636 
-644 FPFLCSK
+644 
-651 NDLKLS
+651 
-657 LLPENE
+657 
-663 YSEIYKNNLFHDDF
+663 
-677 VNRLKEKY
+677 
-685 EGNGYFFVLPIR
+685 
-697 KDGSQGRWRWGFKSC
+697 
-712 KTGIND
+712 
-718 GVLFAKR
+718 
-725 DNDKITIYQLDK
+725 
-737 ADDTFLPK
+737 
-745 TFWYGEQYDASSKGT
+745 
-760 NILKNIVPNNNF
+760 
-772 DYPKSVY
+772 
-779 LVQDILT
+779 
-786 IGANSDDL
+786 L

-817 GKRKYILVE
+817 GRRKYILVE

-868 KVLKLESYEDTL
+868 KILKLESYEDTL

-888 GDLFNQ
+888 DDLFNQ

-926 FDYQMD
+926 FNYQMD
-932 IATNSAGATERMNID
+932 IATNSAGATERMDID

-1015 YDTVYINGDH
+1015 YGTVYINGDH